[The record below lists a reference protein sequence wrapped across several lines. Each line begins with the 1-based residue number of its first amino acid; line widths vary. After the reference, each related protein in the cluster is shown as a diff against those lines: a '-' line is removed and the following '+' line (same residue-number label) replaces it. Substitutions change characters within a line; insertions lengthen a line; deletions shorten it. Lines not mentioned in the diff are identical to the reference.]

1 MRFSGAARLGI
12 LALIVIVLIV
22 VAYHELEVKLK
33 GNIHNIISKVSVFGK
48 QEIPAAKAK
57 VVRNKCNLSVLCASG
72 HLAFRLLS
80 GAASIV
86 GPKICLE
93 DDILMSSVKNNV
105 GRGFNIA
112 LVEGSTGMVKDTK
125 VIDMWGGD
133 VKDLITFLKDIPKGM
148 LVFIATFDDGAT
160 KLNDEA
166 RELIQQLGSKAIK
179 SLAFRDSWVF
189 VGAKGIDSSL
199 FEKHMKNN
207 KETNKYEGWPELV
220 EIEGCIPTT
229 KV

>member
-1 MRFSGAARLGI
+1 MRVSGAVRLSI

-22 VAYHELEVKLK
+22 VAYHELDIKME
-33 GNIHNIISKVSVFGK
+33 GNIHNVISRVSVFGK
-48 QEIPAAKAK
+48 KEIPASQAK

-112 LVEGSTGMVKDTK
+112 LVDGSTGKVKDTK

-133 VKDLITFLKDIPKGM
+133 VKDLITFLKDIPKGI

-166 RELIQQLGSKAIK
+166 RELIQQLGSKSIK

-189 VGAKGIDSSL
+189 VGAKGITNTP
-199 FEKHMKNN
+199 FEKHMINK

-220 EIEGCIPTT
+220 EIEGCIPT
-229 KV
+229 VPV